1 MSRKLKSRITLT
13 LVFVL
18 CCVVT
23 GVFFY
28 AQLNLKE
35 KNQKADLFSLV
46 PLHAQAIIETNNIN
60 SLFQALE
67 ASPFVDEYEQLH
79 FSDLFNFL
87 NHKIDE
93 IAEEKGHGL
102 SVPMSN
108 VLISFHNPGL
118 PEDQVLYGHLG
129 NGDRNLMEDILREL
143 SSTGYTPKEVSYKGE
158 KIIIYPLDNGKFLAC
173 FFQQNSYAI
182 SFQKKLIEAVI
193 DAATDKASI
202 RHDSLFAKIYR
213 QKKSENATRLYART
227 RPIADWTQYDLHL
240 QGNAI
245 YLTGLC
251 YRAEGDKDCYYPQ
264 LAHARV
270 PLLSADFLPTN
281 TYTFY
286 QMGIPQIQ
294 HLVDALACRD
304 SIAGKDTLTE
314 HPLQQ
319 AFYRFVEDYTRT
331 ELDIIG
337 FRGNDSTEDHRV
349 MLLPLRFELSA
360 TRGAWQKI
368 ARSGWKRIWHKGQSY
383 PIYTLPNNR
392 LAKHLLTERAAEADK
407 LHAILNEQYLILSDR
422 EEDLRAYLN
431 KRSYSEVARV
441 AWTDYLDTLAPEAN
455 FTFFADMEDI
465 YLHPN
470 EFKTILPPFFF
481 NHPKFFGD
489 FTITLQFIEANET
502 LNTNITLNFKH

>member
-67 ASPFVDEYEQLH
+67 ATPFVDEYEQLH

-304 SIAGKDTLTE
+304 SIAG
-314 HPLQQ
+314 
-319 AFYRFVEDYTRT
+319 
-331 ELDIIG
+331 
-337 FRGNDSTEDHRV
+337 
-349 MLLPLRFELSA
+349 
-360 TRGAWQKI
+360 
-368 ARSGWKRIWHKGQSY
+368 
-383 PIYTLPNNR
+383 
-392 LAKHLLTERAAEADK
+392 
-407 LHAILNEQYLILSDR
+407 
-422 EEDLRAYLN
+422 
-431 KRSYSEVARV
+431 
-441 AWTDYLDTLAPEAN
+441 
-455 FTFFADMEDI
+455 
-465 YLHPN
+465 
-470 EFKTILPPFFF
+470 
-481 NHPKFFGD
+481 
-489 FTITLQFIEANET
+489 
-502 LNTNITLNFKH
+502 